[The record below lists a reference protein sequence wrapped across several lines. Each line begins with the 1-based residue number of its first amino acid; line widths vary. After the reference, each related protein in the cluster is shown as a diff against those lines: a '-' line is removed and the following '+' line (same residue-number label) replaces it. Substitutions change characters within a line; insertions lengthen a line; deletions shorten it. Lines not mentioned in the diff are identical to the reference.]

1 MSSFPVVFW
10 KQLNTIRWDSDM
22 SAVKKVRLCESVID
36 AIKKM
41 IAVDGF
47 NPGDKFYSE
56 KELTTRLQ
64 VSRSSIREA
73 LRILEVTGQVNVKQ
87 GKGIF
92 ISDIQGRRFKEFST
106 WLKIHEQSIKDN
118 FEVRLIIEPK
128 AARNAAEKATPGD
141 IKNMESACTGF
152 AQFVKDSN
160 TEEAIVCDHRFHSA
174 LAGATKNK
182 TLYVLMK
189 AMITTLSDGWVS
201 SLYTPGRT
209 EQTIYEH
216 GDIVDAIKNHD
227 RAGAENAMTRHLVN
241 ALHDITK
248 HMNKGKP

>member
-1 MSSFPVVFW
+1 MS
-10 KQLNTIRWDSDM
+10 QI
-22 SAVKKVRLCESVID
+22 KKVRLCESVID

-56 KELTTRLQ
+56 KELTEKLQ

-92 ISDIQGRRFKEFST
+92 ISDTQMKRFKEFSA

-128 AARNAAEKATPGD
+128 AARNAAEKATSGD
-141 IKNMESACTGF
+141 IKKMETACSEF
-152 AQFVKDSN
+152 ARSVKAGN
-160 TEEAIVCDHRFHSA
+160 TEQAILCDHEFHSA

-189 AMITTLSDGWVS
+189 AMITTLADGWIS
-201 SLYTPGRT
+201 SLYTPGRIQ
-209 EQTIYEH
+209 QTIYEH

-241 ALHDITK
+241 ALHDITA
-248 HMNKGKP
+248 HLNKGK

>member
-1 MSSFPVVFW
+1 
-10 KQLNTIRWDSDM
+10 M
-22 SAVKKVRLCESVID
+22 SAIKKIRICESVIE

-41 IAVDGF
+41 IVVDGF

-56 KELTTRLQ
+56 KELTTKLE

-73 LRILEVTGQVNVKQ
+73 LRILEVTGQVNVIQ

-92 ISDIQGRRFKEFST
+92 VSDTQGKRFKEFST
-106 WLKIHEQSIKDN
+106 WLKKHEQSIKDN

-128 AARNAAEKATPGD
+128 AARYAAEKATSGD
-141 IKNMESACTGF
+141 IYKMEAACSEF
-152 AQFVKDSN
+152 AESVKKGN
-160 TEEAIVCDHRFHSA
+160 TEEAILCDHRFHNF

-189 AMITTLSDGWVS
+189 AMTTTLADGWIS
-201 SLYTPGRT
+201 SLYTPGRIQ
-209 EQTIYEH
+209 QTIYEH
-216 GDIVDAIKNHD
+216 GDIVDAIKNND

-241 ALHDITK
+241 ALHDITA
-248 HMNKGKP
+248 HLNKSKS

>member
-1 MSSFPVVFW
+1 
-10 KQLNTIRWDSDM
+10 M
-22 SAVKKVRLCESVID
+22 SAIKKVRLSESVID

-41 IAVDGF
+41 IAIDGF
-47 NPGDKFYSE
+47 NPGEKFYSE
-56 KELTTRLQ
+56 KELTLKLQ

-92 ISDIQGRRFKEFST
+92 ISDTQGKRFSEFST
-106 WLKIHEQSIKDN
+106 WLKTHEQSIKDN

-128 AARNAAEKATPGD
+128 AARSAAEKATSGD
-141 IKNMESACTGF
+141 VRKMETACSQF
-152 AQFVKDSN
+152 AECIEDGN
-160 TEEAIVCDHRFHSA
+160 TDEAIVCDHRFHNA
-174 LAGATKNK
+174 LAGATKNR
-182 TLYVLMK
+182 TLFVLMK
-189 AMITTLSDGWVS
+189 AMTTTLADGWIS

-209 EQTIYEH
+209 QQTVYEH

-241 ALHDITK
+241 ALHDITT
-248 HMNKGKP
+248 HLNKGKL

>member
-1 MSSFPVVFW
+1 
-10 KQLNTIRWDSDM
+10 M
-22 SAVKKVRLCESVID
+22 SAIKKVRLCESVID

-41 IAVDGF
+41 IVVDGF

-56 KELTTRLQ
+56 KELTAKLQ

-92 ISDIQGRRFKEFST
+92 ISDTQGKRFREFST
-106 WLKIHEQSIKDN
+106 WLKNHEQSIKDN

-128 AARNAAEKATPGD
+128 AARHAAEKATPGD
-141 IKNMESACTGF
+141 VKKMEAACSQF
-152 AQFVKDSN
+152 AQCVKDGN
-160 TEEAIVCDHRFHSA
+160 TDEAILCDHRFHNS

-189 AMITTLSDGWVS
+189 AMTTTLTDGWIS

-209 EQTIYEH
+209 QQTIYEH

-241 ALHDITK
+241 ALHDITA
-248 HMNKGKP
+248 HLNEGKS